1 MEAAMKQTVAN
12 KQQLQK
18 EYQRL
23 EFEYNSNKVHNYVN
37 GHWYT

>member
-1 MEAAMKQTVAN
+1 MKQTVAN

-23 EFEYNSNKVHNYVN
+23 KLEYNSNKVHNYVN
-37 GHWYT
+37 GH